1 MYYKTYKGI
10 LLLEQYFKDIG
21 MPTRLSDLNII
32 DINIEKMA
40 LAYTNNNQTI
50 NKDFIDLD
58 YNATLEIL
66 KLAM

>member
-1 MYYKTYKGI
+1 
-10 LLLEQYFKDIG
+10 LLEQYFKDIG